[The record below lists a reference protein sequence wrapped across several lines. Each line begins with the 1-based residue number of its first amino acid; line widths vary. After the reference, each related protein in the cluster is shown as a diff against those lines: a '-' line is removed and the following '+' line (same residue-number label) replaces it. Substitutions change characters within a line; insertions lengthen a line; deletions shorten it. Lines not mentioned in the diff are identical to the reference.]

1 MISVHVLAAIV
12 FAYLAAKDDD
22 AAHMRLWAISWAIA
36 ATRYVGTAI
45 GQATGAGAHVD
56 RLAYLTLVA
65 SGLLFMAGTYRFL
78 RRDRLPAAC
87 KLGAGAVALWILF
100 TWGLFAAGAG
110 LGFQLETLPTFLFVG
125 GVDLWT
131 GFVILRAR
139 EAGEVRHVLAWALIV
154 WGLHRFDY
162 PFLRPL
168 PWTAP
173 FGFGLAA
180 LLAVVVAFGMLMLYF
195 ERAWRETRESE
206 ERYRSIFENAKD
218 GMFQAARDG
227 RLRTVNPA
235 LVRML
240 GYQSPDELR
249 GLSLA
254 ADLLDDASRD
264 LDALVVASGEGELEV
279 QLRARDGGAVPATL
293 QVHAVESQASD
304 YEGSLRD
311 LSQTK
316 RLQEQLLQAQKL
328 EALGRLAGGVAHD
341 FNNVLT
347 AILAGSE
354 LAQLQLARGLDPSD
368 ELLEIREA
376 AKRAA
381 ELTKQLLAFSRSEP
395 SAGAEPVRLN
405 DAVAGA
411 SAILERLI
419 GEDICL
425 VVRADEADPW
435 VEADA
440 SHLEQIVLNLAI
452 NARDAMPQGGRL
464 EIRTGLEPERE
475 RALLVVRDEGEG
487 IAPEVQGRLFDP
499 FFTTKPRGK
508 GTGLGLSTVYGIV
521 SSLGGEIQV
530 ESALGAGATF
540 RVLLPTCPAGAPA
553 PAPSSPEE
561 SPRSATLLLAEDED
575 AVRKVTERLLREAG
589 YEVLSAPGLSAALQR
604 ARAHGGPLDALI
616 SDLVMPGGSGVEL
629 AAALREERPGL
640 PVLFVSGYT
649 AGELERIGAPR
660 DARLLRKPFSREE
673 LLAALE
679 DVLAGVAAQS
689 G

>member
-1 MISVHVLAAIV
+1 MISVHVLVAVV

-22 AAHMRLWAISWAIA
+22 ATHMRLWAISWAIGA
-36 ATRYVGTAI
+36 ARYLGATV
-45 GQATGAGAHVD
+45 GQATGTGAHVD
-56 RLAYLTLVA
+56 RVAYLALVA

-78 RRDRLPAAC
+78 RRDRLPLAW
-87 KLGAGAVALWILF
+87 KVGAGAVALWILV
-100 TWGLFAAGAG
+100 TWGLFATGHG
-110 LGFQLETLPTFLFVG
+110 LPFQLETLPTFLFVG
-125 GVDLWT
+125 AVDAWT
-131 GFVILRAR
+131 GYVILRSR
-139 EAGEVRHVLAWALIV
+139 EVGEIRHVLAWALIV

-162 PFLRPL
+162 PFLRQVEGA
-168 PWTAP
+168 AP
-173 FGFGLAA
+173 IGFGLAA
-180 LLAVVVAFGMLMLYF
+180 LLAIVVAFGMLMLYF

-206 ERYRSIFENAKD
+206 ERYRSIFENAAD
-218 GMFQAARDG
+218 GMFQAEGDG

-240 GYQSPDELR
+240 GYESADELTGR
-249 GLSLA
+249 CLR
-254 ADLLDDASRD
+254 ADLLGDESRD
-264 LDALVVASGEGELEV
+264 LEALAASSPQELDVE
-279 QLRARDGGAVPATL
+279 LCARGGRKVPATL
-293 QVHAVESQASD
+293 QLHAVESQGSY

-354 LAQLQLARGLDPSD
+354 LAQIELERGLDPKG
-368 ELLEIREA
+368 ELVEIREA

-395 SAGAEPVRLN
+395 TAGAKPLRLN

-411 SAILERLI
+411 LAILERLI
-419 GEDICL
+419 GEDIRL
-425 VVRADEADPW
+425 VVSSDEADPW
-435 VEADA
+435 VEADS

-464 EIRTGLEPERE
+464 EIVTGVSGG
-475 RALLVVRDEGEG
+475 RALLEVRDEGEG
-487 IAPEVQGRLFDP
+487 ISPAIEGRLFDP

-521 SSLGGEIQV
+521 NSLGGEIQV

-540 RVLLPTCPAGAPA
+540 RVFLPTCAPGPAKPE
-553 PAPSSPEE
+553 PSVAEEPE
-561 SPRSATLLLAEDED
+561 RSATLLLAEDED
-575 AVRKVTERLLREAG
+575 HVRKVTERLLRNAG
-589 YEVLSAPGLSAALQR
+589 YEVISAPGMRQALEL
-604 ARAHGGPLDALI
+604 ARGHDAPLDALI
-616 SDLVMPGGSGVEL
+616 SDLIMPGGTGVEL

-649 AGELERIGAPR
+649 AGELERVGAPS

-673 LLAALE
+673 LLSALSE
-679 DVLAGVAAQS
+679 VLAGAHAR
-689 G
+689 